1 MRLKEKLDK
10 YITDHGFQRRWLGIQ
25 LGMKPQQWAQILGGY
40 TALPKRYW
48 VPLIQ
53 ATNGKITLSDLI
65 KEKFYDCEFLEF
77 KESKDFKECLLSL
90 KEFNISTRD

>member
-48 VPLIQ
+48 VPLVKL
-53 ATNGKITLSDLI
+53 TNGKISLSDLI
-65 KEKFYDCEFLEF
+65 QEKFHDYEFLEI
-77 KESKDFKECLLSL
+77 KVTRDFKECLLSL
-90 KEFNISTRD
+90 KDFNISPTD